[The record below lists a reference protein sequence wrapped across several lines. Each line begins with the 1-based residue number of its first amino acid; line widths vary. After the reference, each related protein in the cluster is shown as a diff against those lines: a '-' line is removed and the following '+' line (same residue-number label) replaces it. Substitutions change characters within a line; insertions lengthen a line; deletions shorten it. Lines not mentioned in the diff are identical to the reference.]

1 MPSEPQGGR
10 AAGTPG
16 LPYEIT
22 EPWMSRSSCSSRRTL
37 GMGRGEPSASR
48 SLVKVPGL
56 TRCRRRGP
64 MLPLKRKDL

>member
-1 MPSEPQGGR
+1 MLWISCS
-10 AAGTPG
+10 
-16 LPYEIT
+16 
-22 EPWMSRSSCSSRRTL
+22 SRSSRRTL

-48 SLVKVPGL
+48 SRAKPPTP